1 LDFESEG
8 RWSLG
13 EPQEWYRWMSQV
25 TAPESDMYSPEI
37 PNVTCVQIYTY
48 AFKYMRYK
56 NYIIYAN
63 KIVRIVDFS
72 EIPAVM

>member
-1 LDFESEG
+1 
-8 RWSLG
+8 
-13 EPQEWYRWMSQV
+13 
-25 TAPESDMYSPEI
+25 MYSPEI